1 MKILST
7 HLIVLIALAVCPNL
21 AGAECKEYK
30 IVEFEDRVEAVC
42 VGEPLTEAEKKAIQ
56 EEEKRQE
63 LENRKLR
70 AQQDRQRKD
79 AEIAN
84 AAEEKRR
91 VRVEAEK
98 KKQETRPPV
107 TAPASEK
114 GKVNLM
120 RQ

>member
-1 MKILST
+1 VKFLSSCLLVAGT
-7 HLIVLIALAVCPNL
+7 LAVCPAL
-21 AGAECKEYK
+21 VRAECKEYK

-42 VGEPLTEAEKKAIQ
+42 VGEPLTEAEKKALQ

-63 LENRKLR
+63 LENKKLR
-70 AQQDRQRKD
+70 AQEDRQRKD
-79 AEIAN
+79 AEIAA

-91 VRVEAEK
+91 VRAEAEK

-107 TAPASEK
+107 TAPSSDK